1 MTKIPQD
8 LVHRDHEWIQIDGT
22 SGVMG
27 ITDYAQ
33 HAMGDIVYVELPE
46 IKGERGQSRRRFLV
60 VESVKGAND
69 VFSPVSGKVA
79 EVNEDLDGAP
89 ELLNEDPYANRLV
102 KLEPSEPQGNGLASQ
117 PCGLHK
123 TCRRTRGAVGGARA

>member
-1 MTKIPQD
+1 MTNIPQD
-8 LVHRDHEWIQIDGT
+8 LRYTRDHEWIRIDGG
-22 SGVMG
+22 SGFMG

-46 IKGERGQSRRRFLV
+46 VGRQVKAGEDFIV

-89 ELLNEDPYANRLV
+89 ELLNQDPYANWLV
-102 KLEPSEPQGNGLASQ
+102 KLEPSDPKEMDSLLDPAAYAKLVEELEAENE
-117 PCGLHK
+117 
-123 TCRRTRGAVGGARA
+123 

>member
-1 MTKIPQD
+1 MTNIPKD
-8 LVHRDHEWIQIDGT
+8 LRYTRDHEWIRIDGNL
-22 SGVMG
+22 GVMG

-46 IKGERGQSRRRFLV
+46 VGRQVKAGEDFIV

-89 ELLNEDPYANRLV
+89 ELLNEDPYVNWLV
-102 KLEPSEPQGNGLASQ
+102 KLELSDSKEMDSLLDPAAYAKLVEELEAENE
-117 PCGLHK
+117 
-123 TCRRTRGAVGGARA
+123 

>member
-8 LVHRDHEWIQIDGT
+8 LRYTRDHEWIRIDGG

-46 IKGERGQSRRRFLV
+46 VGRQVKAGEDFIV

-89 ELLNEDPYANRLV
+89 ELLNEDPYANWLV
-102 KLEPSEPQGNGLASQ
+102 KLEPSDRKEMDSLLDPAAYAKLVEELEAENE
-117 PCGLHK
+117 
-123 TCRRTRGAVGGARA
+123 

>member
-8 LVHRDHEWIQIDGT
+8 LRYTRDHEWIRIDGA

-46 IKGERGQSRRRFLV
+46 VGRQVKAGEDFIV

-89 ELLNEDPYANRLV
+89 ELLNEDPYANWLV
-102 KLEPSEPQGNGLASQ
+102 KLEPSDPKEMDSLLA
-117 PCGLHK
+117 PAAYAKLVEELE
-123 TCRRTRGAVGGARA
+123 AENE

>member
-1 MTKIPQD
+1 MTNIPKD
-8 LVHRDHEWIQIDGT
+8 LRYTRDHEWIRIDGNL
-22 SGVMG
+22 GVMG

-46 IKGERGQSRRRFLV
+46 VGRQVKAGEDFIV

-89 ELLNEDPYANRLV
+89 ELLNEDPYANWLV
-102 KLEPSEPQGNGLASQ
+102 KLELSDSKEMDSLLDPAAYAKLVEELEAENE
-117 PCGLHK
+117 
-123 TCRRTRGAVGGARA
+123 

>member
-8 LVHRDHEWIQIDGT
+8 LRYTRDHEWIRIDGG

-46 IKGERGQSRRRFLV
+46 VGRQVKAGEDFIV

-89 ELLNEDPYANRLV
+89 ELLNEDPYANWLV
-102 KLEPSEPQGNGLASQ
+102 KLEPSDRKEMDSLLDPAAYTKLVEELEAENE
-117 PCGLHK
+117 
-123 TCRRTRGAVGGARA
+123 

>member
-8 LVHRDHEWIQIDGT
+8 LRYTRDHEWIRIDGT

-46 IKGERGQSRRRFLV
+46 VGRQVKAGEDFIV

-89 ELLNEDPYANRLV
+89 ELLNEDPYANWLV
-102 KLEPSEPQGNGLASQ
+102 KLELSDSKEMDSLLDPAAYAKLVEELEAENE
-117 PCGLHK
+117 
-123 TCRRTRGAVGGARA
+123 

>member
-8 LVHRDHEWIQIDGT
+8 LRYTRDHEWIRIDGG

-27 ITDYAQ
+27 IIDYAQ

-46 IKGERGQSRRRFLV
+46 VGRQVKAGEDFIV

-89 ELLNEDPYANRLV
+89 ELLNEDPYANWLV
-102 KLEPSEPQGNGLASQ
+102 KLELSDSKEMDSLLDPAAYAKLVEELEAEND
-117 PCGLHK
+117 
-123 TCRRTRGAVGGARA
+123 